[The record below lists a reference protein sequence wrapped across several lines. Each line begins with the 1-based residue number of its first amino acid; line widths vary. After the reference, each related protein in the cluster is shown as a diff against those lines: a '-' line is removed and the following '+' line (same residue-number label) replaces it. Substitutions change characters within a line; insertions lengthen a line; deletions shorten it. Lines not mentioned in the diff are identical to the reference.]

1 MNLYKKLG
9 LIDETEIRLE
19 NNLKTIE
26 KALISFKAS
35 DDNIFLNQFS
45 SDFTPKGLVLDNQKF
60 NLTKEPRMFNP
71 FSSSGEIEA
80 EIFKSNE
87 RTLVKAS
94 IQSYY
99 SFLIFMVVF
108 GLFLWVLVFLFT
120 PKMNL
125 FDILLWF
132 VFYQIIPTIYCF
144 ILRNQVK
151 HLKSEFSEF
160 MLKISKSYT

>member
-9 LIDETEIRLE
+9 LIDKTEIRLE

-26 KALISFKAS
+26 KSLISFKAADS
-35 DDNIFLNQFS
+35 NLFLNQFS
-45 SDFTPKGLVLDNQKF
+45 SDFNPKRLVLDNQKF
-60 NLTKEPRMFNP
+60 KLSKEPRMFNP
-71 FSSSGEIEA
+71 FSSVGEIDA
-80 EIFKSNE
+80 ELFENNE

-94 IQSYY
+94 IQSYH

-120 PKMNL
+120 PKMNH

-132 VFYQIIPTIYCF
+132 VLYQIIPTIYFF

-151 HLKSEFSEF
+151 QLKSEFSEF